1 MVSPALRMRLNQIF
15 GPQSIELVQILTH
28 ENTAAPEPA
37 PPAPE
42 PVVVV
47 EEEDDEDDDE

>member
-42 PVVVV
+42 PVVAV
-47 EEEDDEDDDE
+47 EEDDEDDAE

>member
-15 GPQSIELVQILTH
+15 GPQSIELGQILTH

-42 PVVVV
+42 PVVAV
-47 EEEDDEDDDE
+47 EEDDEDDDE